1 MIYNRPTDRPQYAW
15 KSVMGVVAASHA
27 WDSPLSSAR
36 VPPNVRRPPVRRLKL
51 EANLNLN
58 PSVIEASSLR
68 KHSIPS
74 PPVPLF
80 QKLVNALHNRQICLQ
95 QVYSPNFNMFFRSLP
110 FPDML
115 FCLLNKPVRKCF
127 QLVDRMETGKP
138 ISYSE
143 GTATRVEEKSGK
155 GRRGSER
162 EKGATA
168 RRLERRFAPFPFLLS
183 P

>member
-1 MIYNRPTDRPQYAW
+1 MIYNRPTDRPTAICLE
-15 KSVMGVVAASHA
+15 KCDGCGCRIACVGLTSLV
-27 WDSPLSSAR
+27 SPGPAQCPS
-36 VPPNVRRPPVRRLKL
+36 PVRRLKL
-51 EANLNLN
+51 EANLNLS
-58 PSVIEASSLR
+58 PSVLVASSLR

-95 QVYSPNFNMFFRSLP
+95 SVHSPNFNMFFRSLP
-110 FPDML
+110 FADML

-168 RRLERRFAPFPFLLS
+168 
-183 P
+183 